1 MNTFMAIRDLHNQVV
16 SVVNHLQP
24 VLLLLA
30 RLYIAWVFFKAGLTK
45 INDWESTLLLFEY
58 EYEVPFISYELAA
71 YLGTFGEIVLPILLV
86 AGLVTRLSAIG
97 IFVVNV
103 IAVIS
108 LPDMP
113 PAAYNL
119 HVIWAA
125 VIALNIFWG
134 GGKISIDK
142 WLGVK

>member
-1 MNTFMAIRDLHNQVV
+1 MILPTRLRQWHNQAAAILT
-16 SVVNHLQP
+16 SLHSSI
-24 VLLLLA
+24 LLLA
-30 RLYIAWVFFKAGLTK
+30 RAYIAWVFFKAGLTK

-71 YLGTFGEIVLPILLV
+71 YLGTFGEIVLPVLLL
-86 AGLVTRLSAIG
+86 AGLLTRISAIG
-97 IFVVNV
+97 LFIVNV

-125 VIALNIFWG
+125 LIGMNIFWG
-134 GGKISIDK
+134 AGRYSVDHYYK
-142 WLGVK
+142 VN